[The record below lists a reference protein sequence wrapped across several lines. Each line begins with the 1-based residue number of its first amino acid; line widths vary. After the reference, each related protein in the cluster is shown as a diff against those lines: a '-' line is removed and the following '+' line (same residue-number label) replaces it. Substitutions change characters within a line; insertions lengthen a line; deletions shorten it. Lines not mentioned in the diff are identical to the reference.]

1 MPIRFSA
8 TGENPMSRLSRLGG
22 GLPLPAASSSAWLRS
37 LAALL
42 LVSAASWAQA
52 QTIVPNPYLN
62 TQLAPWTAFVSAA
75 PDPAGSGT
83 APSWTATPDWQNNP
97 ASGSAQVNFNTA
109 PLATDAIL
117 AINAVSGIA
126 QCVDF
131 AAPTSVTFFN
141 YSMAFRAPPALVT
154 DGSLAAT
161 VEVRLFSGA
170 GCNGFLSGG
179 SQGQVLSAA
188 QVTNGTWYTLG
199 DTSFEPLD
207 SPVMA
212 ASAQVRGYL
221 RQTGSTTQT
230 AYPINFDQFVLV
242 LNSTT
247 PVSLMHFDVN

>member
-1 MPIRFSA
+1 
-8 TGENPMSRLSRLGG
+8 MSRLSRLGG
-22 GLPLPAASSSAWLRS
+22 ALPLLAAHRNARLRS
-37 LAALL
+37 TALL
-42 LVSAASWAQA
+42 FLVSAAPWAQA

-62 TQLAPWTAFVSAA
+62 TQLTPWTAFVSAA
-75 PDPAGSGT
+75 PDPVGSGT
-83 APSWTATPDWQNNP
+83 APAWAATPDLDNNP
-97 ASGSAQVNFNTA
+97 ASGSALVNFNATA
-109 PLATDAIL
+109 SAV
-117 AINAVSGIA
+117 NAASGIA

-131 AAPTSVTFFN
+131 AAPTSVTFYN
-141 YSMAFRAPPALVT
+141 YSMAFRAPPAMAT

-188 QVTNGTWYTLG
+188 QVTNGTWYTLR
-199 DTSFEPLD
+199 DTSFVPLD

-221 RQTGSTTQT
+221 RQTASPTQT
-230 AYPINFDQFVLV
+230 DYPINFDQFVLV
-242 LNSTT
+242 LNSMT

>member
-1 MPIRFSA
+1 
-8 TGENPMSRLSRLGG
+8 MSRLSRLGG
-22 GLPLPAASSSAWLRS
+22 GLPLSVAYRNAWLRS
-37 LAALL
+37 FATLL
-42 LVSAASWAQA
+42 LVSAAPWAQA

-62 TQLAPWTAFVSAA
+62 TQLTPWAAFVSAA

-83 APSWTATPDWQNNP
+83 APAWAATPDLQSNP
-97 ASGSAQVNFNTA
+97 ASGSVLVNFNA
-109 PLATDAIL
+109 AAS
-117 AINAVSGIA
+117 AVNAASGIA

-141 YSMAFRAPPALVT
+141 YSMAFRAPPAMAT

-188 QVTNGTWYTLG
+188 QVTNGTWYTLS
-199 DTSFEPLD
+199 DTSFEPMD
-207 SPVMA
+207 SPVLA

-221 RQTGSTTQT
+221 RQSGSPTQT
-230 AYPINFDQFVLV
+230 NYPINFDQFVLV

>member
-1 MPIRFSA
+1 
-8 TGENPMSRLSRLGG
+8 MSRLSRLGG
-22 GLPLPAASSSAWLRS
+22 GLPLLAAHRNASLRS
-37 LAALL
+37 MAMLL
-42 LVSAASWAQA
+42 LVSAAPWAQA

-62 TQLAPWTAFVSAA
+62 TQLTPWTAFVSAA
-75 PDPAGSGT
+75 PDPAGSGS
-83 APSWTATPDWQNNP
+83 APSWVATPDFQNSA
-97 ASGSAQVNFNTA
+97 ASGSAQVNFNAA
-109 PLATDAIL
+109 PTLTEAVLAVNST
-117 AINAVSGIA
+117 SGIA

-131 AAPTSVTFFN
+131 AAPTSVTFYN

-170 GCNGFLSGG
+170 GCSGFLSGG

-188 QVTNGTWYTLG
+188 QVTNSTWYTLG
-199 DTSFEPLD
+199 DTSFVPMD

-212 ASAQVRGYL
+212 ASAQVRAYL
-221 RQTGSTTQT
+221 RQAGATTQT
-230 AYPINFDQFVLV
+230 SYPINFDQFVLV

>member
-1 MPIRFSA
+1 MAI
-8 TGENPMSRLSRLGG
+8 
-22 GLPLPAASSSAWLRS
+22 
-37 LAALL
+37 LL
-42 LVSAASWAQA
+42 LISASPWAQA
-52 QTIVPNPYLN
+52 QTIVPNPHLN
-62 TQLAPWTAFVSAA
+62 TQLAPWTAFVSTA
-75 PDPAGSGT
+75 PDPAGSGA
-83 APSWTATPDWQNNP
+83 APLWVATPDFQNTP
-97 ASGSAQVNFNTA
+97 TSGSAQVNFNAA
-109 PLATDAIL
+109 PPPLTEAVLAVNSA
-117 AINAVSGIA
+117 SGIA

-141 YSMAFRAPPALVT
+141 YSMAFHAPPAMAT

-170 GCNGFLSGG
+170 GCSGFLSGG

-199 DTSFEPLD
+199 DTSFVPMD

-221 RQTGSTTQT
+221 RQTASPTQ
-230 AYPINFDQFVLV
+230 ANYPINFDQFVLV